1 MNKEFAVIM
10 TAKKSHDKVN
20 NANISEE
27 DKRDYHSFIN
37 NFSELSFFSST
48 DFGLNETE
56 LDIKVKLPENLR
68 TYRKILADVLFGYPM
83 EMKFK
88 SFIRSTPRADELT
101 KLWYSVGL
109 MGLSLDG
116 DTGRILLDSNP
127 DYSLIP
133 IATVTGTPDASNYFL
148 AMNSRKNDQ
157 KIYEFNLLDIF
168 DTYNEGEP
176 IDQSAYEVFDSYP
189 QMLAH
194 ISEIKYMDGKK
205 EIIVKAQES

>member
-1 MNKEFAVIM
+1 MDEEFAIVM
-10 TAKKSHDKVN
+10 TAYESHNNVDK
-20 NANISEE
+20 ANISEE
-27 DKRDYHSFIN
+27 DKINYHIFIN
-37 NFSELSFFSST
+37 NFSELPFFSST

-56 LDIKVKLPENLR
+56 LDIKVKFPENLR
-68 TYRKILADVLFGYPM
+68 KYRKILADVLFGYPM

-88 SFIRSTPRADELT
+88 SFIRSSPRIDELN

-116 DTGRILLDSNP
+116 DTGEILLRSNP

-133 IATVTGTPDASNYFL
+133 IATVTGNPDASNYFL
-148 AMNSRKNDQ
+148 AVNSKKDDQ

-194 ISEIKYMDGKK
+194 VSEIKYIDGKK
-205 EIIVKAQES
+205 EIIVKARET